1 MSKLTRFG
9 ISIEN
14 ELLSLFDKQIQNKKY
29 RNRSE
34 AIRDLI
40 REKLSGEKL
49 ENVNAN
55 AFGIISFVYD
65 HHKREIQKQLNS
77 IQHDAYKSVVFTTH
91 IHIDHDNCLEIIILK
106 DKAKTINQIAENILG
121 LKGVK
126 NGKVTLM
133 A

>member
-14 ELLSLFDKQIQNKKY
+14 ELLALFDKRIQNKKY

-65 HHKREIQKQLNS
+65 HHKREIQKQLNG

-106 DKAKTINQIAENILG
+106 DKAKTINKIAENILG

>member
-14 ELLSLFDKQIQNKKY
+14 ELLALFDKRIQRKKY
-29 RNRSE
+29 KNRSE

-40 REKLSGEKL
+40 REKLSTEKL
-49 ENVNAN
+49 ENENAN

-65 HHKREIQKQLNS
+65 HHKREIQKQLNGF
-77 IQHDAYKSVVFTTH
+77 QHDAYKSVVFTTH
-91 IHIDHDNCLEIIILK
+91 IHIDHDNCMEIIILK
-106 DKAKTINQIAENILG
+106 DKAKTIKQISENILG

>member
-14 ELLSLFDKQIQNKKY
+14 ELLALFDKRIQNKKY
-29 RNRSE
+29 KNRSE

-65 HHKREIQKQLNS
+65 HHKREIQKQLNG